1 MNWLKCLKSFWWHV
15 IANIYTQHTSKCAHT
30 NARAFQSFKGRA
42 ESELWFNFHYGMR
55 SNLPISC
62 GARNSAAN
70 MHLEVNKKLFILSGA
85 CYQTTAARLHRHT
98 IMTRKNHIKEPTLCW
113 LRKGEHVYSMLKK
126 NKSKTKLYASS
137 SIPDQISRH
146 NLIFAEGRVKLTDLF

>member
-70 MHLEVNKKLFILSGA
+70 MHLEVNKKLFILFGA
-85 CYQTTAARLHRHT
+85 CYQTTAARLHTDIPSWQGKTTSKSPRCVDSERENMCT
-98 IMTRKNHIKEPTLCW
+98 PC
-113 LRKGEHVYSMLKK
+113 LKK
-126 NKSKTKLYASS
+126 TKTKLYASS